1 MTEQTKKILHVDDE
15 PDITFIIEFVLTS
28 GGFDVVRLNDSS
40 KAVDEL
46 LAGSYSLLILDLMMP
61 QMDGF
66 TVLENLRKQD
76 KLKDLSVL
84 ILSSRQLSTEE
95 TEMLKNSKAQMM
107 SKPFEPHRL
116 LEKVR
121 EMITE

>member
-40 KAVDEL
+40 KAVSEL
-46 LAGSYSLLILDLMMP
+46 ESGNYSLLILDLMMP

-66 TVLENLRKQD
+66 TVLENLRQQD
-76 KLKDLSVL
+76 KLKNLSVL

-95 TEMLKNSKAQMM
+95 TELLRSRNAQMM

>member
-1 MTEQTKKILHVDDE
+1 MTDTPKKILHVDDE

-46 LAGSYSLLILDLMMP
+46 VKNDFALLILDLMMP

-66 TVLENLRKQD
+66 TVLNNLRQQP

-95 TEMLKNSKAQMM
+95 TELLKSNNAQMM
-107 SKPFEPHRL
+107 GKPFEPHRL

-121 EMITE
+121 EMIAE